1 MTKISKEAKELVDEP
16 DRISYKHGSL
26 RNVGMNPERENAR
39 GKLIDYIAELEKHKE
54 KTENE

>member
-1 MTKISKEAKELVDEP
+1 MTKISKEAKELVDEL

-39 GKLIDYIAELEKHKE
+39 GKLIDYIAELE
-54 KTENE
+54 